1 VTEPPTKRAKVE
13 ERRQMKKSHSN
24 LAHSN
29 LAHSNLAGVGWGGW
43 GEGGVDI
50 LYGLHRP
57 GGGRGRVC
65 LRDNGPPLHYYPVQS
80 N

>member
-1 VTEPPTKRAKVE
+1 MGKFF
-13 ERRQMKKSHSN
+13 QD
-24 LAHSN
+24 LAHLQELTHLQK

-50 LYGLHRP
+50 LYGLHLP
-57 GGGRGRVC
+57 GGGMGRVC